1 MLGKSLT
8 KRKTLANRVVC
19 ASDASTLLGELGAE
33 RRGKF
38 GRCQTRLQVMILL
51 KLIPISICLAFDFPS
66 SPSATGRYRGAIL
79 AKSVTGVP

>member
-8 KRKTLANRVVC
+8 KSKTLANRVVW

-38 GRCQTRLQVMILL
+38 GLCQTRLQVMILL
-51 KLIPISICLAFDFPS
+51 KLIPTHIDLLSI
-66 SPSATGRYRGAIL
+66 
-79 AKSVTGVP
+79 